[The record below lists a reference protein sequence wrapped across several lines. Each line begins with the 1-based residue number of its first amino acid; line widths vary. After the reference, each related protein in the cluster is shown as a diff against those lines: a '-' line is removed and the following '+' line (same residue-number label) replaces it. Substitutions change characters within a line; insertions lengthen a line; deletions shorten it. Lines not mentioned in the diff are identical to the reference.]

1 MAVKAAA
8 DLLSTGAG
16 YRNRWSFMVIVVL
29 TAMLFPLYSQAQ
41 QTDTSPVIEEM
52 EADTDNR
59 VEVQPISSDDAIK
72 ARLTN
77 IMVSTGWFDNIQVE
91 VNDGVVFLDG
101 GTLSDKY
108 RSWAGDLANRTRDVV
123 AVVNRIQVKTGPAWN
138 LAPAID
144 VIRNVM
150 QQTVRALPMIGLA
163 LIIFVISIGAA
174 RAVAVVMRKLLS
186 ERLNPL
192 ILSMAARTLA
202 LLTFLLGLYLVLHV
216 AGLTR
221 LAATVIGG
229 TGIAGL
235 VAGIAFRDILENYL
249 ASILISLRNPFRL
262 GDVVDIGGHLGVVQ
276 RVTSRGTVL
285 MDLNGNHIQIPNATV
300 YKSIIQNYTA
310 NPNRRDFFEVGIG
323 YENDIAEAQEIAF
336 DVLVTHPA
344 VLTEPEPLVLTNHL
358 GAATVNL
365 KVYYWYNG
373 ATHNGLTIRSSL
385 LRLVK
390 EAFQNRG
397 ISMPDEAR
405 EIVFPEDVPVRLKTE
420 DAVDRREYQQPGNAR
435 SKTKAENKLM
445 FTEAE
450 GHQFSEAAPIQRQ
463 AQQARNPEESP
474 DLLSE
479 PEENPTPEKP

>member
-1 MAVKAAA
+1 M
-8 DLLSTGAG
+8 
-16 YRNRWSFMVIVVL
+16 
-29 TAMLFPLYSQAQ
+29 
-41 QTDTSPVIEEM
+41 
-52 EADTDNR
+52 
-59 VEVQPISSDDAIK
+59 
-72 ARLTN
+72 
-77 IMVSTGWFDNIQVE
+77 
-91 VNDGVVFLDG
+91 
-101 GTLSDKY
+101 
-108 RSWAGDLANRTRDVV
+108 
-123 AVVNRIQVKTGPAWN
+123 
-138 LAPAID
+138 
-144 VIRNVM
+144 
-150 QQTVRALPMIGLA
+150 
-163 LIIFVISIGAA
+163 
-174 RAVAVVMRKLLS
+174 
-186 ERLNPL
+186 
-192 ILSMAARTLA
+192 A

-323 YENDIAEAQEIAF
+323 YENDIAEAQETAL
-336 DVLVTHPA
+336 DVLVKHPA
-344 VLTEPEPLVLTNHL
+344 ILTEPEPLVLTNHL

-373 ATHNGLTIRSSL
+373 TSHNGLTVRSSL

-420 DAVDRREYQQPGNAR
+420 DAVDRREYQQPRSAR
-435 SKTKAENKLM
+435 SKTNVENMIM
-445 FTEAE
+445 FTEGE
-450 GHQFSEAAPIQRQ
+450 GNQFSEAAPILRQ

-479 PEENPTPEKP
+479 PEESPTPEKP

>member
-1 MAVKAAA
+1 MAVRAAA
-8 DLLSTGAG
+8 DILNTGAG

-29 TAMLFPLYSQAQ
+29 ITLLLPMYSQAQ
-41 QTDTSPVIEEM
+41 QTDTTPAIEEL
-52 EADTDNR
+52 EAETDNR

-72 ARLTN
+72 ERLTN

-174 RAVAVVMRKLLS
+174 RAVASVMRKLLS

-192 ILSMAARTLA
+192 VLSMAARTLA

-235 VAGIAFRDILENYL
+235 VAGIAFRDILDPREFVHAEPGRSGVEMHLFPLPLFGKVEKGPVAYPL
-249 ASILISLRNPFRL
+249 A
-262 GDVVDIGGHLGVVQ
+262 
-276 RVTSRGTVL
+276 
-285 MDLNGNHIQIPNATV
+285 
-300 YKSIIQNYTA
+300 
-310 NPNRRDFFEVGIG
+310 
-323 YENDIAEAQEIAF
+323 
-336 DVLVTHPA
+336 
-344 VLTEPEPLVLTNHL
+344 
-358 GAATVNL
+358 AA
-365 KVYYWYNG
+365 
-373 ATHNGLTIRSSL
+373 
-385 LRLVK
+385 
-390 EAFQNRG
+390 
-397 ISMPDEAR
+397 
-405 EIVFPEDVPVRLKTE
+405 
-420 DAVDRREYQQPGNAR
+420 
-435 SKTKAENKLM
+435 
-445 FTEAE
+445 
-450 GHQFSEAAPIQRQ
+450 
-463 AQQARNPEESP
+463 
-474 DLLSE
+474 
-479 PEENPTPEKP
+479 